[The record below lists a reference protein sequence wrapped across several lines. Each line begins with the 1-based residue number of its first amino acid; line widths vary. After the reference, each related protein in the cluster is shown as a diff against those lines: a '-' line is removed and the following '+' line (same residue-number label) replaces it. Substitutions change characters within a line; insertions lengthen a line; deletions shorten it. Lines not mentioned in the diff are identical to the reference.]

1 MAKLVIDNEALA
13 EEYFENA
20 RLLGI
25 QCPVEPHRFVWM
37 VNKAFLYD
45 FDFLAGQEVVLE
57 KRKREIHFGLY
68 ACSEEHMEVNHL
80 IYINQSDGEYLLPE
94 LRHIDY
100 LWLMKGEIPA
110 DGFAETLMQQLRTLP
125 QVQLVTELTNERI
138 RNKQHL
144 VL

>member
-1 MAKLVIDNEALA
+1 MAKLLIDNEALA
-13 EEYFENA
+13 EEYFEDA

-25 QCPVEPHRFVWM
+25 QCPVDAARFVWM
-37 VNKAFLYD
+37 VNNAFLYD
-45 FDFLAGQEVVLE
+45 FAYQNNQEVVLE
-57 KRKREIHFGLY
+57 KRRREIRFGLY
-68 ACSEEHMEVNHL
+68 TCREGHMEVSHL
-80 IYINQSDGEYLLPE
+80 IYINQSEGEYLLPE
-94 LRHIDY
+94 LRYLDY

-110 DGFAETLMQQLRTLP
+110 VGFAETLMQQLRTLP